1 MPITLAQVAEART
14 NLAGVALRTPL
25 VRCFA
30 DSPAEVW
37 LKLENL
43 QPIGSFKIRGAAN
56 VMARTPR
63 QLLERGVLTASAGN
77 MAQGVAF
84 CARRIGVP
92 ATIVAPDT
100 APATKI
106 RAVERLGGRVIL
118 APFADWWR
126 TFETRTYPGVE
137 ATFIHAF
144 DDLDVMAGNGTI
156 ALELLED
163 LPELDAVV
171 IPWGG
176 GGLSCGIAAVLRQLA
191 PRVKIY
197 AAEVETAAPL
207 SASLAAGEPR
217 TVDYTPVVRRRHR
230 QQDGLSQYVRTRA
243 APARWIHR
251 RHAGRS
257 CARHEVRGGAQP
269 RDRGRRVGLRH
280 CGGPLR
286 SRRRRQGSGDRLRRQ
301 YRFGEVRATHRVLR
315 AYGVVMKL
323 PLVVCLAALAAALVG
338 RAQAPAPIRV
348 EVSLVNVGFSV
359 RDDKGNLVTNL
370 TQDDFE
376 ITEDGVPQ
384 KISFFARSTDVPL
397 TLGLIMDVSGS
408 QQSFVKP
415 HHNDLQAFLKTVL
428 QPAGPRLSGLLR
440 Q

>member
-1 MPITLAQVAEART
+1 MMIALAQVEEART

-25 VRCFA
+25 VRCFV
-30 DSPAEVW
+30 DSPASLW

-63 QLLERGVLTASAGN
+63 HLLERGVLTASAGN

-126 TFETRTYPGVE
+126 TFETRAYPGVD

-163 LPELDAVV
+163 LPRFDAIV

-191 PRVKIY
+191 PPVRIY

-207 SASLAAGEPR
+207 AAAFMAGEPS
-217 TVDYTPVVRRRHR
+217 TVDYRP
-230 QQDGLSQYVRTRA
+230 
-243 APARWIHR
+243 
-251 RHAGRS
+251 
-257 CARHEVRGGAQP
+257 
-269 RDRGRRVGLRH
+269 
-280 CGGPLR
+280 
-286 SRRRRQGSGDRLRRQ
+286 
-301 YRFGEVRATHRVLR
+301 
-315 AYGVVMKL
+315 
-323 PLVVCLAALAAALVG
+323 
-338 RAQAPAPIRV
+338 
-348 EVSLVNVGFSV
+348 
-359 RDDKGNLVTNL
+359 
-370 TQDDFE
+370 
-376 ITEDGVPQ
+376 
-384 KISFFARSTDVPL
+384 
-397 TLGLIMDVSGS
+397 
-408 QQSFVKP
+408 SFV
-415 HHNDLQAFLKTVL
+415 D
-428 QPAGPRLSGLLR
+428 G
-440 Q
+440 